1 MTEPTIRDA
10 TIDDLDAVAALFDDY
25 RVFYRRESDPEG
37 ARTYMKERL
46 SNGDSRVFV
55 ADDNGTLLAFAQ
67 LYPTFS
73 SVDLGTMWLFN
84 DLYVD
89 PAARRRGVARA
100 MMQRVERLGRETGA
114 AKLFLRT
121 ERINTAGQA
130 CYEDAGWTL
139 DERFLTYQKYL

>member
-1 MTEPTIRDA
+1 MTDIPIRDA
-10 TIDDLDAVAALFDDY
+10 TADDHKQLSALFDDY
-25 RVFYRRESDPEG
+25 RVFYRRESDPEAA
-37 ARTYMKERL
+37 ARYMGERL
-46 SNGDSRVFV
+46 ANGDSRIFV
-55 ADDNGTLLAFAQ
+55 ADDDGTLVAFAQ

-89 PAARRRGVARA
+89 PSVRRQGVGIR
-100 MMQRVERLGRETGA
+100 MMERVEQLGRETGA

-121 ERINTAGQA
+121 ERINTAGQRL
-130 CYEDAGWTL
+130 YETAGWQL